1 MILKKIKTFSFSTDT
16 NPATEITLT
25 GRFGERL
32 DMSLTSS
39 AGQMRISLDLDSVIR
54 METFLADYLLDSDE
68 EEIVEKK
75 YFQPTGR
82 ALAVTDGETLK
93 MHRVFVGEDFQQGL
107 DASDIG
113 YEAIYQELSWK
124 DGLNMPDA
132 PMFII
137 FNLYDGT
144 FNRYNLWRII
154 RACIAFQIDFVKS
167 GGDFHKCRKMLLEDI
182 EAFTNIDATQ
192 ISRATKSVRIL
203 TKSKTYTLNSHDLSL
218 AEPSL
223 FDEGINCS
231 DGSTCSRK
239 EVLAT
244 IEHIISLEDPR
255 KPLTDEQIQ
264 EELNKM
270 GYVFSRRTVVKYRE
284 VLGISNSNIRKVR

>member
-1 MILKKIKTFSFSTDT
+1 MKKLKTFSFSTDT

-32 DMSLTSS
+32 DMSLSS
-39 AGQMRISLDLDSVIR
+39 STGQMRISLDPDSVIR
-54 METFLADYLLDSDE
+54 MEAFLADYLLGSDE
-68 EEIVEKK
+68 EEIEEKK

-107 DASDIG
+107 DASDMG
-113 YEAIYQELSWK
+113 YEEIYRELSWRE
-124 DGLNMPDA
+124 GLNMPDA
-132 PMFII
+132 PMFIM
-137 FNLYDGT
+137 FDLYDGT

-154 RACIAFQIDFVKS
+154 RACIAFQIDFIKS

-192 ISRATKSVRIL
+192 ISRATKNVRIL
-203 TKSKTYTLNSHDLSL
+203 TKDKTYTLNSHDLSL

-244 IEHIISLEDPR
+244 IGEIIYLEDSYI
-255 KPLTDEQIQ
+255 PLTDEQIQ
-264 EELNKM
+264 EELNRR
-270 GYVFSRRTVVKYRE
+270 GYIFSRRTVVKYRE
-284 VLGISNSNIRKVR
+284 ILGISNSNVRRKR

>member
-1 MILKKIKTFSFSTDT
+1 
-16 NPATEITLT
+16 
-25 GRFGERL
+25 
-32 DMSLTSS
+32 MSLSS
-39 AGQMRISLDLDSVIR
+39 STGQMRISLDPDSVIR
-54 METFLADYLLDSDE
+54 MEAFLADYLLGSDE
-68 EEIVEKK
+68 EEIEEKK

-107 DASDIG
+107 DASDMG
-113 YEAIYQELSWK
+113 YEEIYRELSWRE
-124 DGLNMPDA
+124 GLNMPDA
-132 PMFII
+132 PMFIM
-137 FNLYDGT
+137 FDLYDGT

-192 ISRATKSVRIL
+192 ISRATKNVRIL
-203 TKSKTYTLNSHDLSL
+203 TKDKTYTLNSHDLSL

-244 IEHIISLEDPR
+244 IGEIIYLEDSYI
-255 KPLTDEQIQ
+255 PLTDEQIQ
-264 EELNKM
+264 EELNRR
-270 GYVFSRRTVVKYRE
+270 GYIFSRRTVVKYRE
-284 VLGISNSNIRKVR
+284 ILGISNSNVRRKR